1 MTHPDN
7 ALFGRAI
14 TDGCEAIVEMAWNG
28 AGHFTCSEADRVFEL
43 LKAVLGQ
50 DAADY
55 FMVRHAEEDGEDDA
69 HLILETTGQWAIR
82 F

>member
-1 MTHPDN
+1 MTHSHDS
-7 ALFGRAI
+7 LFGRAI
-14 TDGCEAIVEMAWNG
+14 TDGCEAILEMAWNG

-55 FMVRHAEEDGEDDA
+55 FMVRHAEEDEEGDA
-69 HLILETTGQWAIR
+69 HLIIETTGQWATR